1 MRYTKKHNI
10 YILSIILFVTKVS
23 SQTITPY
30 VLNMG
35 GGYSDNFLMEWS
47 IGESASIG
55 NFLNSKNGLNT
66 GVLQPKNLIRKET
79 NINGPTAFGSQIT
92 IYPNL
97 TPNIFY
103 IKGNFVT
110 SGNLKMQLIRD
121 NTTILNTHDAGLVS
135 GNYEKSFSLAPYPD
149 GIFYIKVYFKPNI
162 GNMIIGIYKVIKV
175 SN

>member
-1 MRYTKKHNI
+1 MYVILFNCMRYTNKHNI

-66 GVLQPKNLIRKET
+66 
-79 NINGPTAFGSQIT
+79 
-92 IYPNL
+92 
-97 TPNIFY
+97 
-103 IKGNFVT
+103 
-110 SGNLKMQLIRD
+110 
-121 NTTILNTHDAGLVS
+121 
-135 GNYEKSFSLAPYPD
+135 
-149 GIFYIKVYFKPNI
+149 
-162 GNMIIGIYKVIKV
+162 
-175 SN
+175 

>member
-1 MRYTKKHNI
+1 
-10 YILSIILFVTKVS
+10 
-23 SQTITPY
+23 
-30 VLNMG
+30 MG

-55 NFLNSKNGLNT
+55 NFFNSKNGLNT
-66 GVLQPKNLIRKET
+66 GVLQPKNLIRKGT
-79 NINGPTAFGSQIT
+79 NLNGPAVFGSQIT

-103 IKGNFVT
+103 LKGNFIT

-162 GNMIIGIYKVIKV
+162 GNMIIGVYKVIKV